1 MKYLLAMTLILG
13 SLTASAADRVK
24 AKNTT
29 DLLSTFVTKSQST
42 TPDKALYYESDRDD
56 VDNHSVT
63 SGLNIVINSTANTIE
78 IQRTDTKSFT
88 NCSADYGT
96 VVITDTG
103 SPKKVTVNSDRKPI
117 RVHCATSDGKTRGF
131 FTTYKE

>member
-1 MKYLLAMTLILG
+1 MKYLLSVLVM
-13 SLTASAADRVK
+13 LTVGVAQAADRVK
-24 AKNTT
+24 AKATT

-56 VDNHSVT
+56 VDNHST
-63 SGLNIVINSTANTIE
+63 TPNLSIVINSTANTIE
-78 IQRTDTKSFT
+78 VSRTDTRDWS

-96 VVITDTG
+96 VTISNNTSPRKITI
-103 SPKKVTVNSDRKPI
+103 NSDRKPV
-117 RVHCATSDGKTRGF
+117 RAFCSTADGKTRGF